1 MVVGLTGPIGG
12 GKSTVAGLLA
22 ERGAEVLDCDRLAR
36 QVTEPGR
43 PALADIAAR
52 FGSAMIAADGTLDR
66 AALARV
72 VFRDPEELAALER
85 IVHPRV
91 TELVEAAL
99 TASPAAVKVVEA
111 IKLIEAGYDS
121 FCDQVWIVTAPAEVR
136 IERLIAR
143 RGMAAVA
150 VRERVAAQSDFADK
164 LPLADRVLVNDGD
177 QAALAGA
184 VAEAWATLV

>member
-1 MVVGLTGPIGG
+1 MVLGLTGPIGG
-12 GKSTVAGLLA
+12 GKSTVAALLA
-22 ERGAEVLDCDRLAR
+22 ERGAAVIDCDRLAR

-43 PALADIAAR
+43 PALADIAKR

-72 VFRDPEELAALER
+72 VFRDPDELAALER

-91 TELVEAAL
+91 TELVEEAL

-121 FCDQVWIVTAPAEVR
+121 FCDRVWIVTAPAEVR

-177 QAALAGA
+177 QAALERA